1 MTDAT
6 DLDGGKETTGSG
18 LPVHSLYVGSRDGGA
33 FSDAD
38 RQSVIA
44 AVSPAF
50 DNFTVIDANG
60 YFKGR
65 SVATLVI
72 QIASDEQT
80 LLEALARRLGV
91 LLAQEAIGLEASGQY
106 RSIIID

>member
-1 MTDAT
+1 M
-6 DLDGGKETTGSG
+6 GGYQQAAASSG
-18 LPVHSLYVGSRDGGA
+18 LSVHSLFVGSRDGRA
-33 FSDAD
+33 FLDYD
-38 RQSVIA
+38 RQAVIEA
-44 AVSPAF
+44 TATVF
-50 DNFTVIDANG
+50 DGFTVIGADG